1 MERVTGIGGFFFPAR
16 DPKSLSEWYAEHLG
30 VSAPPT
36 GEGEAP
42 RDPVS
47 YSFGSLATLHDP
59 EGNRIELRQPA

>member
-1 MERVTGIGGFFFPAR
+1 
-16 DPKSLSEWYAEHLG
+16 

-47 YSFGSLATLHDP
+47 YSFGSPATLHDP